1 VFGESIF
8 ISVSTILPLDFG
20 NVPTMWYCLFYILVF
35 SIDISDDVSSFQG
48 AYRLVIIV
56 VKINFLEIYNSLIM
70 SLLLKLRFSPLRHR

>member
-1 VFGESIF
+1 MGVWGIDF

-48 AYRLVIIV
+48 AL
-56 VKINFLEIYNSLIM
+56 
-70 SLLLKLRFSPLRHR
+70 SPCNYSG